1 MGHIVFVC
9 TGNAA
14 RSVMAGAMFRQ
25 LAPSWTVTTAG
36 THVIEGQPM
45 SWRTK
50 EAMSRL
56 GFSADGHRSHQ
67 VNDADLLAADLVVAF
82 EVWHVA
88 HMRKANPG
96 RAARTATLRRW
107 VRDLPTTTGPLPERI
122 TALDLAGVDLE
133 DWEDVDDPGGGDVE
147 VVAAC
152 AVQVLELTTV
162 LAEILADPSAAD
174 ETGASAGRG
183 GQALGFDV
191 GRF

>member
-25 LAPSWTVTTAG
+25 LVPEWTVTTAG

-50 EAMSRL
+50 EALSRL

-67 VNDADLLAADLVVAF
+67 VGDIDLAGADLVVAF
-82 EVWHVA
+82 EAWHVA
-88 HMRKANPG
+88 YLRKAH
-96 RAARTATLRRW
+96 AAAAGRTATLRRW
-107 VRDLPTTTGPLPERI
+107 VRQLPAASGPLADRVR
-122 TALDLAGVDLE
+122 ALDLGVTELE
-133 DWEDVDDPGGGDVE
+133 PWEDVDDPAGGDVE

-152 AVQVLELTTV
+152 AEEVLELTTT
-162 LAEILADPSAAD
+162 LAGILTGQDP
-174 ETGASAGRG
+174 
-183 GQALGFDV
+183 
-191 GRF
+191 